1 MSTTNR
7 VVGWIDSRRRPLINL
22 RVSPDRTVSAV
33 VDTGFNGYLLWE
45 GTPTN
50 LSDFPGELSALY
62 ESVEVAGGQILAA
75 LATMPIQWFAEGAY
89 TSFETLV
96 ALSDKR
102 HRPGDPMVFVGTAL
116 LSGKMLVIDFT
127 EETVRIQR
135 ST

>member
-1 MSTTNR
+1 M
-7 VVGWIDSRRRPLINL
+7 GWVDSRRRPLINL
-22 RVSPDRTVSAV
+22 RVSPDRIVCAS

-50 LSDFPGELSALY
+50 LPDFPGEMSALY

-75 LATMPIQWFAEGAY
+75 LATMPIQWFADEGVY
-89 TSFETLV
+89 TTFETLV

-116 LSGKMLVIDFT
+116 LSGRMLVIDFSQ
-127 EETVRIQR
+127 ETVSIQR
-135 ST
+135 SP